1 MVMETHQP
9 GSDDGCM
16 STGPALYTIR
26 VDGHLGAI
34 ALSAFPALV
43 AEQQVSQTVLTG
55 FLDGSALYGVL
66 AQLEMLGL
74 DLVEVHRVRAAEPP
88 PGPGGGHPT

>member
-1 MVMETHQP
+1 
-9 GSDDGCM
+9 M
-16 STGPALYTIR
+16 STAPALYTIR

-55 FLDGSALYGVL
+55 FLDRSALYGVL
-66 AQLEMLGL
+66 AQLEILGI
-74 DLVEVHRVRAAEPP
+74 DLVEVHQVRAAGPP
-88 PGPGGGHPT
+88 PRPAAGSPTTPPTGSPPTATPA

>member
-1 MVMETHQP
+1 MMETHLP
-9 GSDDGCM
+9 GSDHGCM
-16 STGPALYTIR
+16 STGPALYRIR

-43 AEQQVSQTVLTG
+43 AEQQVRHTVLTG
-55 FLDGSALYGVL
+55 FLDQSALYGVL

-74 DLVEVHRVRAAEPP
+74 DLVEVHQVRAAGCRQAPAA
-88 PGPGGGHPT
+88 GT